1 MQKTAT
7 REKLWT
13 KDFVIV
19 SVINFF
25 IFLAHFLLFVT
36 IASFAVD
43 AFHATTDLAGLVAGM
58 FIIGALVGRVVTG
71 RFIEGIGSKKI
82 LIAGALS
89 CIFSSALYFVA
100 ASLPLLIMIRLL
112 HGITFGVV
120 STATGTMVAQI
131 IPPLRRGEGIG
142 FYSMGAILA
151 VALGPLIGIFLIHH
165 TDFNMIFA
173 CTLLLAAMSFALS
186 FTVSSP
192 IYDAPVPDPSV
203 REGTFKLT
211 DYLEYRSIPISIIIL
226 LAGFSYSG
234 VLTFISLYAKE
245 IHLEKAA
252 SFYFLVYA
260 ITLMISRPFSGRLMD
275 LKGAD
280 FVVYPCLFLYAA
292 GMLIFGL
299 SVTGIML
306 LAAAI
311 LFALGYG
318 NFFSCAQALSI
329 KDVPPHRMGLAV
341 TTYFIFVDLGFGLG
355 PYVLG
360 LFVPHT
366 GYRGLYLMMTLVIL
380 SSVLLYY
387 VLLSRRGLTLPVRQ
401 TMPLLSETENTD

>member
-1 MQKTAT
+1 MQKIEK

-13 KDFVIV
+13 KDFIIV

-25 IFLAHFLLFVT
+25 VFLAHFLLFVT

-43 AFHATTDLAGLVAGM
+43 TFGATTDLAGLVAGM
-58 FIIGALVGRVVTG
+58 FIIGALIGRVVTG
-71 RFIEGIGSKKI
+71 RFIEGIGSRKV
-82 LIAGALS
+82 LIAGAFS
-89 CIFSSALYFVA
+89 CILSSLLYFIA
-100 ASLPLLIMIRLL
+100 ANLPLLTVFRFL
-112 HGITFGVV
+112 HGVTFGVV
-120 STATGTMVAQI
+120 STATGTMIAQI

-142 FYSMGAILA
+142 FYGMGAILA
-151 VALGPLIGIFLIHH
+151 VALGPFIGIFLINH
-165 TDFNMIFA
+165 TDFRMIFV
-173 CTLLLAAMSFALS
+173 CTLVLAVVSFALS

-192 IYDAPVPDPSV
+192 IYEAPA
-203 REGTFKLT
+203 RESSTKERAFRLT

-234 VLTFISLYAKE
+234 VLTFMSLYAKE

-275 LKGAD
+275 IKGAD
-280 FVVYPCLFLYAA
+280 FVAYPCLFLYTA
-292 GMLIFGL
+292 GMLMFGL

-311 LFALGYG
+311 LLALGYG
-318 NFFSCAQALSI
+318 NFFSCAQALAI
-329 KDVPPHRMGLAV
+329 KDIPPHRMGLAV

-355 PYVLG
+355 PYILG

-380 SSVLLYY
+380 TAVLLYY
-387 VLLSRRGLTLPVRQ
+387 LLLSRKGLTRPVR
-401 TMPLLSETENTD
+401 ETIQVLNDTEDMD